1 MGFKVGM
8 PILELK
14 MSKKA
19 ASKCKKGG
27 DARSV
32 CCEAG
37 EERFSKTKNFDPSR
51 SRNNGHLGAYASGIE
66 AHEHILE
73 EVAKAEE
80 IHRTK
85 DAHGRGFRSDF
96 TIAYALIVKPH
107 GDWANAQE
115 PGRLDEFFDAAVGVL
130 DELGVVPKNEIVMR
144 ERHRDEGYSGE
155 EPCEHE
161 HIVFMAHQKD
171 GDLVGSR
178 HITRSTFSKLNREFP
193 KRMRE
198 LGFECDELVDE
209 ERLAEREAYKKMTP
223 AEQEAWREKRR
234 AEGKRHGL
242 DANAYIDRRRREKAV
257 ADAEKAI
264 EIAKD
269 ATALA
274 DAAEARKE
282 KAERDARFRE
292 KAREE
297 MRVDMDATW
306 EKKTQAE
313 ADAKA
318 AKAERKEAEDARD
331 AAAEELAE
339 MEPRIK
345 AVSKRETDVSARESS
360 VTTRES
366 AVAEREQG
374 IAAKK
379 AEADAAK
386 RAAEA
391 AAKRIE
397 DEAEHRAEKT
407 EKAAAE
413 RAAKMLDEA
422 ERLSEVEDKT
432 ESFLRYARGQMDRG
446 DYYALRKLYEQWQ
459 AESQAGADERSRRTA
474 RLRSQV
480 GEIQRRGRRDGG
492 LGY

>member
-1 MGFKVGM
+1 MGFKVGI

-19 ASKCKKGG
+19 AAKCKKGG

-37 EERFSKTKNFDPSR
+37 EERFSKTKNYDPSR
-51 SRNNGHLGAYASGIE
+51 SRNNAHLGPYASGIE

-73 EVAKAEE
+73 EVARAEE

-115 PGRLDEFFDAAVGVL
+115 PGRLDEFFDAAADVL
-130 DELGVVPKNEIVMR
+130 DELGVVPKDEIVMR
-144 ERHRDEGYSGE
+144 ERHRDEGYSGA

-161 HIVFMAHQKD
+161 HYVFMAHQKD
-171 GDLVGSR
+171 GDLAGSR
-178 HITRSTFSKLNREFP
+178 HITRSTFQKLNREFP
-193 KRMRE
+193 RRMRE

-242 DANAYIDRRRREKAV
+242 DANAYIDKKRREKAV

-274 DAAEARKE
+274 DEADTARKE
-282 KAERDARFRE
+282 
-292 KAREE
+292 
-297 MRVDMDATW
+297 
-306 EKKTQAE
+306 
-313 ADAKA
+313 
-318 AKAERKEAEDARD
+318 
-331 AAAEELAE
+331 AAAELDD
-339 MEPRIK
+339 MEPRLKRGRAEIASLDVDKSK
-345 AVSKRETDVSARESS
+345 AEAEKRQAQRE
-360 VTTRES
+360 
-366 AVAEREQG
+366 AE
-374 IAAKK
+374 AAKK
-379 AEADAAK
+379 ERQKMFEEKLAMGKSLTQVKTNVDKRKKELEALDEQAEEARRTVADAALK
-386 RAAEA
+386 KADADMRLKNAEDIVGRAQMA
-391 AAKRIE
+391 
-397 DEAEHRAEKT
+397 
-407 EKAAAE
+407 
-413 RAAKMLDEA
+413 LDEA
-422 ERLSEVEDKT
+422 EKEKADDRL
-432 ESFLRYARGQMDRG
+432 ARFEQRIQAMSAGNRLASQMLGLIDTFKK
-446 DYYALRKLYEQWQ
+446 AEEQQ
-459 AESQAGADERSRRTA
+459 AAPDEMRASVDA
-474 RLRSQV
+474 V
-480 GEIQRRGRRDGG
+480 RRGVEFEQKRNKKRDNT
-492 LGY
+492 LDY